1 MGTAKFY
8 RFAYA
13 LSMKL
18 FATIL
23 SFFALSTSAGDT
35 CSITDYA
42 NRQVASWRTN
52 CPSGCGI
59 FEYLNEA
66 DVRIND
72 HWKKVT
78 DKFSANRNSQIKC
91 DKMDAHGTGMHC
103 TLEEILRKLK
113 EIMEN
118 IKKEKD
124 QFLEIRRVY
133 RAGHISDI
141 INKQRLSLAELQ
153 TQKSKLQIQLSDKQ
167 KQFKEEAAFCKVSFK
182 QYDEE
187 VCDILDHVRDY

>member
-1 MGTAKFY
+1 MG
-8 RFAYA
+8 AYA

-133 RAGHISDI
+133 RAGHISDHQQTTSEPCRI
-141 INKQRLSLAELQ
+141 TNTKKQTSNSTLRQAKTVQGGGSILQ
-153 TQKSKLQIQLSDKQ
+153 GILQ
-167 KQFKEEAAFCKVSFK
+167 A
-182 QYDEE
+182 
-187 VCDILDHVRDY
+187 VR